1 MNVHDLYILLI
12 QNKTE
17 INKKP
22 RSLFAQQ
29 MSKMSANDLGL
40 KVKGNE
46 KQAHIKMEGKL
57 MELKVSI
64 NLIENVIY

>member
-1 MNVHDLYILLI
+1 MYMYIPLI

-46 KQAHIKMEGKL
+46 KQPHVKMEGKL
-57 MELKVSI
+57 KETKVSI
-64 NLIENVIY
+64 NLTESDIY

>member
-1 MNVHDLYILLI
+1 MYTCILLI
-12 QNKTE
+12 QSKTE

-29 MSKMSANDLGL
+29 MSKMSSNDLGL

-64 NLIENVIY
+64 NLIESVIY

>member
-1 MNVHDLYILLI
+1 MYMCILLI
-12 QNKTE
+12 QSKTE

-46 KQAHIKMEGKL
+46 MQAHIKMEGKL

-64 NLIENVIY
+64 NLIESVIY

>member
-1 MNVHDLYILLI
+1 MNVKMCILLI
-12 QNKTE
+12 QSKTE

-46 KQAHIKMEGKL
+46 MQAHIKMEGKL
-57 MELKVSI
+57 IELKVSI
-64 NLIENVIY
+64 NLIESVIY

>member
-46 KQAHIKMEGKL
+46 KQAYIKMEGKL

-64 NLIENVIY
+64 NLIESVIY

>member
-12 QNKTE
+12 QNKIE

-46 KQAHIKMEGKL
+46 KQAYIKMEGKL

-64 NLIENVIY
+64 NLIESVIY

>member
-1 MNVHDLYILLI
+1 MYMCILLI
-12 QNKTE
+12 QSKTE

-29 MSKMSANDLGL
+29 MSKMSANDLGR
-40 KVKGNE
+40 VKGNE

-64 NLIENVIY
+64 NLIESVIY

>member
-46 KQAHIKMEGKL
+46 MQAHIKMEGKL
-57 MELKVSI
+57 MDLKVSI
-64 NLIENVIY
+64 NLIESVIY

>member
-1 MNVHDLYILLI
+1 
-12 QNKTE
+12 
-17 INKKP
+17 
-22 RSLFAQQ
+22 

-64 NLIENVIY
+64 NLIESVIY

>member
-40 KVKGNE
+40 KEKGNE

>member
-46 KQAHIKMEGKL
+46 KHAHIKMEGKH
-57 MELKVSI
+57 MDLKVSI
-64 NLIENVIY
+64 NLIESVIY

>member
-1 MNVHDLYILLI
+1 MDMCILLI

-29 MSKMSANDLGL
+29 MSKMSSNDLGL

-46 KQAHIKMEGKL
+46 KQAHVRMEGKL
-57 MELKVSI
+57 KEFKVSI
-64 NLIENVIY
+64 NLTESVIY

>member
-1 MNVHDLYILLI
+1 MYMCILLI

-46 KQAHIKMEGKL
+46 MQAHIKMEGKL

>member
-1 MNVHDLYILLI
+1 MYMCILLI
-12 QNKTE
+12 QSKTE

-29 MSKMSANDLGL
+29 MLKMSANDLGL

-46 KQAHIKMEGKL
+46 MQAHIKMEGKL

-64 NLIENVIY
+64 NLIESVIC

>member
-46 KQAHIKMEGKL
+46 MQAHIKMEGKL

-64 NLIENVIY
+64 NSIENVIY

>member
-1 MNVHDLYILLI
+1 MYMYILLI
-12 QNKTE
+12 QSKTE

-29 MSKMSANDLGL
+29 MLKMSANDLGL

-46 KQAHIKMEGKL
+46 MQAHIKMEGKL
-57 MELKVSI
+57 MDLKVSI
-64 NLIENVIY
+64 NLIESVIY

>member
-46 KQAHIKMEGKL
+46 MQAHIKMEGKL

-64 NLIENVIY
+64 NLIESVIY

>member
-1 MNVHDLYILLI
+1 MYMCILLI
-12 QNKTE
+12 QSKTE

-29 MSKMSANDLGL
+29 MSKMSSNDLGL

-64 NLIENVIY
+64 NLIESVIY